1 MSDLLPHILVVDDDA
16 RLARL
21 LERFLRTHGFAVTV
35 AADAAAARARLAQF
49 AFDLLVLDVMLPGDD
64 GITLARE
71 IRARSDLPILML
83 TARGEIEDRIAGLEA
98 GADDYLPKPFE
109 PRELLL
115 RIRALLRRSGHV
127 PAPLPREL
135 RFGPFVFDAER
146 GELRRA
152 GERVRLT
159 PSERALLDALARTPG
174 RPISRAEL
182 ASRAGIR
189 GSDRAVDVQ
198 ITRLRRKLE
207 EDPRHPRHLVTVR
220 GEGYA
225 LLADPPDGP

>member
-1 MSDLLPHILVVDDDA
+1 MSDLLSHILVVDDDA

-35 AADAAAARARLAQF
+35 AADATVARARLAQF
-49 AFDLLVLDVMLPGDD
+49 AFDLVVLDVMLPGDD
-64 GITLARE
+64 GVTLARE

-135 RFGPFVFDAER
+135 HFGPFVFDAGR

-182 ASRAGIR
+182 AARAGIR

-225 LLADPPDGP
+225 LLVDAPDGP